1 MCKMLSKFHV
11 WVDGQANIC
20 KIYLSLVIRFSI
32 EEVDSMVYFP
42 TKHFS
47 KI

>member
-1 MCKMLSKFHV
+1 MCQMLSELYLQA
-11 WVDGQANIC
+11 DGPANIC
-20 KIYLSLVIRFSI
+20 KMHLVLVTRFSI
-32 EEVDSMVYFP
+32 EEIDSMVYFP